1 MSFHPDLNSM
11 NIPQVELGNYHQDIF
26 FPSYCTIVLLDEG
39 FKGSTFYIFN

>member
-11 NIPQVELGNYHQDIF
+11 NIPQLELGNYHQDIF
-26 FPSYCTIVLLDEG
+26 FPCTIVLLDEG